1 MAEKLFCPHFL
12 YDLAVGCVMHDYI
25 TKDYSLEMVGKK
37 YSEGL
42 SEHYIDIPIEELTKP
57 AEESIRFMAELE
69 AAKFE
74 AHERVNH
81 FNFYI
86 LKYDGIKGPRKLK
99 GLFGSAFDGTKKKN
113 YSEEKFFKEFKAYCF
128 SLRAGSIPKAP
139 SGWSIKNEKGLEIL
153 EPIVKKDFGIED
165 LL

>member
-99 GLFGSAFDGTKKKN
+99 GLFGSAFDGTKKK
-113 YSEEKFFKEFKAYCF
+113 
-128 SLRAGSIPKAP
+128 I
-139 SGWSIKNEKGLEIL
+139 
-153 EPIVKKDFGIED
+153 IVKKNF
-165 LL
+165 LRNLRLTVFL